1 MQEVYSFGAHFAE
14 VKVDPDLGTIKVTR
28 MVGAF
33 AGGKIIN
40 QKTANSQVMG
50 AIVGGIG
57 MALLEETVTD
67 PHFGSIINPN
77 LGEYLVPINA
87 DIHNIETF
95 FVPEED
101 PHIGPLG
108 AKGVGE
114 LGIVGA
120 AAAVANAVY
129 HATGI
134 RVRDLPITLDKLL

>member
-1 MQEVYSFGAHFAE
+1 MHSFGAHFAE

-28 MVGAF
+28 FVGAF
-33 AGGKIIN
+33 AVGRIIN

-67 PHFGSIINPN
+67 PHFGSIINAN
-77 LGEYLVPINA
+77 LGEYLLPVNA
-87 DIHNIETF
+87 DIQNIETF
-95 FVPEED
+95 FVPESD

-114 LGIVGA
+114 LGIVGS

-129 HATGI
+129 HATGK